1 MIQGSERLVKKRSKP
16 CELTF
21 KDYQLLA
28 EFRHL
33 LARFLAFSEEAAQS
47 EGLAPRQHQ
56 ALLAIKGHP
65 EGAAV
70 TIGDLAK
77 RLCIRH
83 NSAVELVDRLERM
96 HMLTRHSDSA
106 DARRV
111 MLVLT
116 GKANAVLVALSTVH
130 RNELRHLMPLLK
142 PLLAELAK

>member
-1 MIQGSERLVKKRSKP
+1 
-16 CELTF
+16 LTL

-33 LARFLAFSEEAAQS
+33 LARFLAFSEEAAQG

-56 ALLAIKGHP
+56 ALLAIKGYP
-65 EGAAV
+65 GGTAV
-70 TIGDLAK
+70 TVGTLAK
-77 RLCIRH
+77 RLRIQH

-96 HMLTRHSDSA
+96 HMLTRHSDAA

-116 GKANAVLVALSTVH
+116 GKANAVLAALSTVH